1 MTDRP
6 GLPLGRFLGAPVYLA
21 PSWFVIALV
30 VVVLFAPTVE
40 RSAAVGPPVNYGVAA
55 LYAVLLLL
63 SVLVHEFAH
72 AAAARGLGLPV
83 HQIVANLWGGHT
95 QYGDESPTAGRSAV
109 VAVVGPLANGVVT
122 LLGLWLLRSGLAP
135 AGGVTH
141 LLVVALVISN
151 GFVAAFNLAPG
162 LPLDGGRVVESLV
175 WAVTGRRSTGTLVAG
190 WCGRLVA
197 VAVLLYFV
205 LRPLLL
211 GVVPDLFTLV
221 WSVLIAAML
230 WQGATSAIAVA
241 QVRSRAG
248 RLRLGDLVDPATALP
263 ADDVSWLRRDPGA
276 TGALVALDDDGRPIG
291 VADPG
296 TLRAVLSS
304 PSRPR
309 EGTPLRAV
317 VTVLDP
323 VAVLPADADGE
334 RVLQALATTPAYVYV
349 VVDRAGAV
357 VGLAP
362 GERLAEALTG
372 RRPQPRA

>member
-30 VVVLFAPTVE
+30 VVVIFAPTVE
-40 RSAAVGPPVNYGVAA
+40 RSAAVGPPVSYGVAA

-72 AAAARGLGLPV
+72 AAAARSLGLPV
-83 HQIVANLWGGHT
+83 HAIVANLWGGHT
-95 QYGDESPTAGRSAV
+95 QYGDESPTPGRSAG
-109 VAVVGPLANGVVT
+109 VAVAGPLANAAVT
-122 LLGLWLLRSGLAP
+122 LLGLLLLRSGLAP
-135 AGGVTH
+135 LGGVTH
-141 LLVVALVISN
+141 LLVVALVWSN

-175 WAVTGRRSTGTLVAG
+175 WAVSGRRATGTRVAG

-197 VAVLLYFV
+197 VAVVLGFV
-205 LRPLLL
+205 VWPLL
-211 GVVPDLFTLV
+211 GGAVPDLFTLV
-221 WSVLIAAML
+221 WTVTIAAML
-230 WQGATSAIAVA
+230 WRGATSAIAVA
-241 QVRSRAG
+241 EVRSRAG
-248 RLRLGDLVDPATALP
+248 RLRLADLVDPATGLP
-263 ADDVSWLRRDPGA
+263 ADDVSWLRRDPR
-276 TGALVALDDDGRPIG
+276 TTSALVALEDGRPVG

-296 TLRAVLSS
+296 SLLALLGSA
-304 PSRPR
+304 SRPR

-323 VAVLPADADGE
+323 VVVLPADADGE

-349 VVDRAGAV
+349 VVDRAGSV

-372 RRPQPRA
+372 RRPQPRS

>member
-1 MTDRP
+1 MKDRP

-30 VVVLFAPTVE
+30 IVVIFSPTVA
-40 RSAAVGPPVNYGVAA
+40 RSAAVEPPVSYLVAA
-55 LYAVLLLL
+55 LYAVLLLV

-72 AAAARGLGLPV
+72 AAAARWLGLPV
-83 HQIVANLWGGHT
+83 HAIVANLWGGHT
-95 QYGDESPTAGRSAV
+95 QYGDESPTPGRSAT
-109 VAVVGPLANGVVT
+109 VAIVGPLANGLLT
-122 LLGLWLLRSGLAP
+122 LLGVVALQLDLAP
-135 AGGVTH
+135 VGGVTH
-141 LLVVALVISN
+141 LLAVALVLSN

-175 WAVTGRRSTGTLVAG
+175 WAVTGRRATGTLVAG
-190 WCGRLVA
+190 WCGRVVA
-197 VAVLLYFV
+197 VVVVLLMV
-205 LRPLLL
+205 VRPLLS
-211 GVVPDLFTLV
+211 GSVPDVFTLV
-221 WSVLIAAML
+221 WTVLIAAML

-248 RLRLGDLVDPATALP
+248 RLRLADLVDPAIALP
-263 ADDVSWLRRDPGA
+263 ADDVSWLRRDLRT
-276 TGALVALDDDGRPIG
+276 TGALVAVDERGRPVG
-291 VADPG
+291 VADPA
-296 TLRAVLSS
+296 TLGALLSS

-334 RVLQALATTPAYVYV
+334 RVLQALTTDPAYVYV
-349 VVDRAGAV
+349 VVDRFGAV

-372 RRPQPRA
+372 SRPQPRT